1 MPDIEKTLIKYNRQ
15 DDKEIL
21 PFRDNIKYFLT
32 PNKTELNWV
41 SSTNDG
47 SQSDYN
53 YLRGQDTKLFRDCT
67 GDTVQSNAKSGDLPC
82 RFKVDEMTDVQEHCI
97 KKGDYGFHDG
107 QPCVVIKMNKVFEF
121 IPEIDPKKS
130 NGTKYL
136 QIVCRGEHPADVD
149 NLGEVKY
156 YPQDGFDLKYFPYL
170 NQPHYLS
177 PLVFAKF
184 TNPTRG
190 VLIQVV
196 CHPVNAGNIE
206 QEKQQRG
213 DGRVHF
219 ELLIDDFPPEKKK
232 N

>member
-1 MPDIEKTLIKYNRQ
+1 MK
-15 DDKEIL
+15 
-21 PFRDNIKYFLT
+21 F
-32 PNKTELNWV
+32 
-41 SSTNDG
+41 
-47 SQSDYN
+47 QSWNFNSDH
-53 YLRGQDTKLFRDCT
+53 LWP
-67 GDTVQSNAKSGDLPC
+67 S
-82 RFKVDEMTDVQEHCI
+82 
-97 KKGDYGFHDG
+97 
-107 QPCVVIKMNKVFEF
+107 
-121 IPEIDPKKS
+121 
-130 NGTKYL
+130 
-136 QIVCRGEHPADVD
+136 GEHPADVD